1 MDWNLRTMSREGAC
15 MPEIRILEV
24 LTKKNRDRFID
35 LAFQVY
41 KGDAGWVPMLRGDV
55 AAYLSPKTNG
65 FLTNGPFTVLLAE
78 RDGTA
83 VARVVAGVDEKSNR
97 IRNVRNGWFSL
108 FECLPGEEDAARVM
122 MDHAVAYL
130 KDKGC
135 EKATG
140 PMSPN
145 GGDEF
150 KGFLEKGRDYPAP
163 YLCSWNP
170 AWYTGFFQS
179 LGFTEIHRLFGFRAD
194 IRDIPLE
201 RYSRVV
207 AYAKERYGFRVDPID
222 LKHLDRDLDDIGRIL
237 EEAILE
243 SWEDL
248 TPPSIDELRKQADS
262 LKKVADPNLI
272 MIARRTSDGRPI
284 GFDLI
289 LPDYGDVLRHLNG
302 RMGPIGALKFL
313 YYKKRIDGV
322 RGFAQFVIPEYKH
335 KGVMSAILLDVFLTG
350 LKKGYAWGDCS
361 TVGDENDPSL
371 SNIQSIG
378 ARLYKEYWLMSR
390 DLR

>member
-1 MDWNLRTMSREGAC
+1 

-24 LTKKNRDRFID
+24 VTKQNRERFID

-41 KGDAGWVPMLRGDV
+41 KGEPGWIPMLRGDV
-55 AAYLSPKTNG
+55 AAYLSPETNG
-65 FLTNGPFTVLLAE
+65 FLGNGPFTVLLAE
-78 RDGTA
+78 RGGRV

-108 FECLPGEEDAARVM
+108 FECLPGEEEAAKSLMDRV
-122 MDHAVAYL
+122 ASWL
-130 KDKGC
+130 KEKGC

-140 PMSPN
+140 PVSPN

-170 AWYTGFFQS
+170 EWYTGFFQK
-179 LGFTEIHRLFGFRAD
+179 LGYTEIHRLFGFRAD
-194 IRDIPLE
+194 IKNIPLE

-222 LKHLDRDLDDIGRIL
+222 LDHLERDLNDIGHVL

-248 TPPSIDELRKQADS
+248 TPPSIDELRKQAES
-262 LKKVADPNLI
+262 LRKVADPGLI

-313 YYKKRIDGV
+313 YYKRKIDGV
-322 RGFAQFVIPEYKH
+322 RGFAQFVVPEYKH
-335 KGVMSAILLDVFLTG
+335 KGVMSAILLDVFLCG
-350 LKKGYAWGDCS
+350 LKKGYVWGDCS
-361 TVGDENDPSL
+361 TVGEENDPSL
-371 SNIQSIG
+371 ANIQSIG
-378 ARLYKEYWLMSR
+378 AKLYKEYWLMSR